1 MHLILSYTLKTN
13 ENLKSN
19 LENLKIE
26 NKREIRK
33 EKGNCIKV
41 IYHC

>member
-26 NKREIRK
+26 NKREMRK
-33 EKGNCIKV
+33 EKGNWNEV
-41 IYHC
+41 TYY

>member
-26 NKREIRK
+26 KQKGNKKRER
-33 EKGNCIKV
+33 EL
-41 IYHC
+41 Y